1 MEAETTNAHSNL
13 SQTAPCIAK
22 SFTEL
27 EQGRPILSNQ
37 STTKQTNHQSR
48 STLQKKKI
56 KKKEIEPDEDI
67 PQNFAKEKREKNNA
81 NKHARVKAMEFQIF
95 LESARRLEDVKRFVR
110 LG

>member
-1 MEAETTNAHSNL
+1 LNKE
-13 SQTAPCIAK
+13 
-22 SFTEL
+22 
-27 EQGRPILSNQ
+27 GRPILSYQIKAPQNRPIINSDQ
-37 STTKQTNHQSR
+37 HCKRKQ
-48 STLQKKKI
+48 I

-67 PQNFAKEKREKNNA
+67 PQNFSKEKRKKNNA